1 MENCP
6 FSDVVSLFKM
16 VIFHPWTK
24 AQRRGPAACRGRE
37 QCPPGR
43 WMGKM
48 FTRYIGKSTMKN
60 GQYPLV
66 NIQKAMEN
74 HPFEWENPWW
84 MAIFNSYFDI
94 TRGYIHKNGDEWR
107 CFLGYTLN
115 GHQTRPE
122 NPQNHRWFP
131 QLETLNGGFH
141 GGKNW
146 CFLLRGS
153 YQDVGNKWGYHQ
165 PMDWYSNK
173 WGLYLKYSMGKYHLL
188 GLYLKYSMVFPTNG
202 DLPSGEIGEIAW

>member
-1 MENCP
+1 
-6 FSDVVSLFKM
+6 
-16 VIFHPWTK
+16 
-24 AQRRGPAACRGRE
+24 
-37 QCPPGR
+37 
-43 WMGKM
+43 
-48 FTRYIGKSTMKN
+48 
-60 GQYPLV
+60 
-66 NIQKAMEN
+66 MEN
-74 HPFEWENPWW
+74 HPFEWENPLW

-115 GHQTRPE
+115 GHQTWPE

-141 GGKNW
+141 GGKNG
-146 CFLLRGS
+146 CFLLMGS

-173 WGLYLKYSMGKYHLL
+173 WGLYLKYSMVFQQLGIYPRARLEKLL
-188 GLYLKYSMVFPTNG
+188 GKLNSGWGYNGIYNDIYIYPQTNW
-202 DLPSGEIGEIAW
+202 DLRQLFFKGM